1 MDQKIIIGIIILTCI
16 GTATAEYEERMQEE
30 LQHANAAEKAGDY
43 YAADS
48 GYGGAAS
55 LAASDENY
63 DKAIEYMLKSI
74 EMRNKTTISNAHG
87 YGMIAD
93 YYARKAKKEGANYS
107 EKIRENCEIEEKMLL
122 EEINNELSKP
132 EPSYTN
138 VYTRYGSIV
147 NCYKLLT
154 GFNYDER
161 TCKYCFLAN
170 EYAEK
175 ERKISGGDIA
185 VNDCS
190 YLYNCPKSTIPQG
203 IKSSDS
209 NSSFPKSDNEG
220 LILPAVV
227 VGFLILLVAGF
238 VVSKGRKK
246 GSKKA

>member
-1 MDQKIIIGIIILTCI
+1 MDQKIIIGIMILICV

-30 LQHANAAEKAGDY
+30 LQHANAAEKAGMY
-43 YAADS
+43 S
-48 GYGGAAS
+48 VAAS
-55 LAASDENY
+55 DYKSAANLAASDENY
-63 DKAIEYMLKSI
+63 EKAIEYRLKAAEMLNKSG
-74 EMRNKTTISNAHG
+74 MSTAGS

-107 EKIRENCEIEEKMLL
+107 DKIRENCEIEEKLL
-122 EEINNELSKP
+122 VDEINIELSKS

-185 VNDCS
+185 INDCS
-190 YLYNCPKSTIPQG
+190 YLYDCPKSTTSQG

-209 NSSFPKSDNEG
+209 NSSFSKSDNEG
-220 LILPAVV
+220 LILPALV

-238 VVSKGRKK
+238 LVSKGRKK